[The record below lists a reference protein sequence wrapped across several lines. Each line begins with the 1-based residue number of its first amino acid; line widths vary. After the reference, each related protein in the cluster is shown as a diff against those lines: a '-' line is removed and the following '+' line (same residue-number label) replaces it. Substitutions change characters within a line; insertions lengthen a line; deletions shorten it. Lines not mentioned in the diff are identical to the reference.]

1 MIYVKDSNKTLI
13 VALVIIVGVIMLLLF
28 SILGV
33 MFIGGIAFLGSS
45 GSETTTQNNSYDNSG
60 EIYLPEITT
69 FNSSEDPSEHEE
81 SITREIE
88 TTRAPEVTQAPRPS
102 TNTVLISE
110 GLYIISNTP
119 NGSGTQMK
127 KYPTSSSASKGTIR
141 EGTLV
146 RVLSDD
152 ASNQTGYVQV
162 LAYTDP
168 MDTHCFIRKDH
179 LTFKGYPNY
188 YTAPTSNSRHISY
201 NTPGH
206 AGVNMRTAPSST
218 AGNLGI
224 LEEGTPVF
232 IAEPYSS
239 ANNGYIKVGCD
250 ETAAGE
256 TIYGWVLYN
265 YLVS

>member
-1 MIYVKDSNKTLI
+1 MIYMKNSNNKP
-13 VALVIIVGVIMLLLF
+13 LVIVLLIIVIVVTLLLF
-28 SILGV
+28 SILGIII
-33 MFIGGIAFLGSS
+33 IGGFSS
-45 GSETTTQNNSYDNSG
+45 FTSSDSERVTNN
-60 EIYLPEITT
+60 T
-69 FNSSEDPSEHEE
+69 SSEDSRDIYSPE
-81 SITREIE
+81 SITEYVYDDITEPTESTTSNIE
-88 TTRAPEVTQAPRPS
+88 TITVPEVTQPRPT

-127 KYPTSSSASKGTIR
+127 SYPTSTSASKGTIR
-141 EGTLV
+141 EGTVV

-168 MDTHCFIRKDH
+168 MDTHCYIRKDH
-179 LTFKGYPNY
+179 LAFKGYPSNY
-188 YTAPTSNSRHISY
+188 TTPTSNTRHISY

-224 LEEGTPVF
+224 LAEGTPVF

-256 TIYGWVLYN
+256 TIYGWVLYT

>member
-1 MIYVKDSNKTLI
+1 MIYMKNSNNKVLI
-13 VALVIIVGVIMLLLF
+13 VTLVIIVGVIMLLLF
-28 SILGV
+28 SILGII
-33 MFIGGIAFLGSS
+33 FIGGVAFLGSS
-45 GSETTTQNNSYDNSG
+45 DSETTTQNNSYDNSV
-60 EIYLPEITT
+60 EIYQPEIVTDY
-69 FNSSEDPSEHEE
+69 SYD
-81 SITREIE
+81 E
-88 TTRAPEVTQAPRPS
+88 TTTHEDETTQAPKPS
-102 TNTVLISE
+102 TNLVLISD
-110 GLYIISNTP
+110 GLYIVSNTP

-127 KYPTSSSASKGTIR
+127 EYPTSTSASEGTIS

-162 LAYTDP
+162 LAYTEP

-188 YTAPTSNSRHISY
+188 YTAPSSTTRHISY

-218 AGNLGI
+218 AENLGV

-239 ANNGYIKVGCD
+239 ANNGYVKVGCD
-250 ETAAGE
+250 EFPAGE

-265 YLVS
+265 YLTS

>member
-1 MIYVKDSNKTLI
+1 MKNSNNKPLVTI
-13 VALVIIVGVIMLLLF
+13 LVIIVSVVTLLLF
-28 SILGV
+28 SILGIIL
-33 MFIGGIAFLGSS
+33 IGGFFSFTSS
-45 GSETTTQNNSYDNSG
+45 DSERVTNSPSSEDSKDIYSPESITEYFYDDTTEYTESTTRKNETTTV
-60 EIYLPEITT
+60 
-69 FNSSEDPSEHEE
+69 
-81 SITREIE
+81 
-88 TTRAPEVTQAPRPS
+88 PEVTQPRPS

-127 KYPTSSSASKGTIR
+127 KYPTSTSASKGTIR

-265 YLVS
+265 YLAS